1 MTFCYNGEEVVLF
14 QSKCPVDG
22 CNNNEDITWHHVGC
36 KNGYKEYINSNGEII
51 CTDCKNKFGF
61 YETRFDC
68 GCHGNYKPPTRNPQR
83 LIAAFAIMGRLKTGG
98 GKKFLRKL
106 MNSLIDQCDDN
117 DDDNNDFKLPIFK
130 YDFDFK

>member
-51 CTDCKNKFGF
+51 CTDCKKNLDSMKL
-61 YETRFDC
+61 C
-68 GCHGNYKPPTRNPQR
+68 
-83 LIAAFAIMGRLKTGG
+83 LIVVAMVIINLLQEILK
-98 GKKFLRKL
+98 
-106 MNSLIDQCDDN
+106 D
-117 DDDNNDFKLPIFK
+117 
-130 YDFDFK
+130 